1 MKKFIF
7 YLGLST
13 LLTHELD
20 AVANHEW
27 RVLPMLRALPDDIGM
42 LVFVPI
48 HIPIFTGLIAL
59 VSSPHPKTRA
69 LTRLG
74 ISTFLVVHGLL
85 HFLFID
91 FPNYEFSTLLSEILI
106 FGGAGFGAVYLALE
120 GRDRYARER
129 YSEA

>member
-1 MKKFIF
+1 MRKFIF

-27 RVLPMLRALPDDIGM
+27 RVLPLLRALPDDIGM
-42 LVFVPI
+42 LVFVVS
-48 HIPIFTGLIAL
+48 HIPIFMGLIAL
-59 VSSPHPKTRA
+59 VSSPHSKTRA

-74 ISTFLVVHGLL
+74 VSTFLVVHGLL
-85 HFLFID
+85 HFLFVGC
-91 FPNYEFSTLLSEILI
+91 PNYEFSSLLSESLI
-106 FGGAGFGAVYLALE
+106 FGGAGFGAGYLALE

-129 YSEA
+129 SSEA